1 VDFFLAYSDG
11 LHDHAEI
18 SDMTETSEEAAHGA
32 PGAGPR
38 TPRRS
43 RPQRGAVR
51 SIVVSAAVAVLAV
64 GAAGCGS
71 STTPSTTT
79 SASTAGSSSSASVSA
94 AKSSSSG
101 SASAAKSSG
110 SGSASAAKSS
120 GSGSASSGPS
130 TSTSYPAD
138 KQQVCQARD
147 QLTTSMAALTTPSLL
162 TGGTAAI
169 KAAVDQVQT
178 DLNAVAAAG
187 KQDYQPQVTALQSSL
202 QQLQTA
208 VGNLGSGGAAQDLKT
223 VATAVAATATAA
235 GDLFTQLK
243 TACGS

>member
-1 VDFFLAYSDG
+1 
-11 LHDHAEI
+11 
-18 SDMTETSEEAAHGA
+18 
-32 PGAGPR
+32 
-38 TPRRS
+38 
-43 RPQRGAVR
+43 
-51 SIVVSAAVAVLAV
+51 
-64 GAAGCGS
+64 
-71 STTPSTTT
+71 
-79 SASTAGSSSSASVSA
+79 
-94 AKSSSSG
+94 
-101 SASAAKSSG
+101 
-110 SGSASAAKSS
+110 
-120 GSGSASSGPS
+120 
-130 TSTSYPAD
+130 
-138 KQQVCQARD
+138 
-147 QLTTSMAALTTPSLL
+147 MAALTTPSLL

>member
-1 VDFFLAYSDG
+1 MDFLLAYSDG

-79 SASTAGSSSSASVSA
+79 SASTASLSSSSTSA
-94 AKSSSSG
+94 AKSSSSS

-138 KQQVCQARD
+138 KQQICQARD
-147 QLTTSMAALTTPSLL
+147 QLTTSIAALTTPSLL

-169 KAAVDQVQT
+169 KTAVGQVQT
-178 DLNAVAAAG
+178 DLTAVAAAS

-202 QQLQTA
+202 QQLETA
-208 VGNLGSGGAAQDLKT
+208 VGNLGSGGGAAQDLKT
-223 VATAVAATATAA
+223 VATAIAATATAA

>member
-1 VDFFLAYSDG
+1 VDLLLAYSDG

-18 SDMTETSEEAAHGA
+18 SDITETSEVAAQGA
-32 PGAGPR
+32 PGTGPR

-51 SIVVSAAVAVLAV
+51 SVVVSAAVAVLAV

-79 SASTAGSSSSASVSA
+79 SASTAGSSSSASP
-94 AKSSSSG
+94 SSSSS

-110 SGSASAAKSS
+110 SGSASSTKSS

-147 QLTTSMAALTTPSLL
+147 QLTTSIAALTTQGLL

-202 QQLQTA
+202 QQLETA

-223 VATAVAATATAA
+223 VATAIAATATAA